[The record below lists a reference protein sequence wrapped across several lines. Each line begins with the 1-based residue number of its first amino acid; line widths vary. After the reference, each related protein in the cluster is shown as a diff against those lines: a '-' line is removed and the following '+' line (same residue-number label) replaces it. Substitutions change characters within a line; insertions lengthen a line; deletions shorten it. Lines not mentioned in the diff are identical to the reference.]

1 MLKDFSL
8 LLVQISSNEP
18 LVFIK
23 KIFRSFIMKNYLMH
37 LHLCPFNDVK
47 SLVLRSTSVQFLY
60 LRLKNIFRA
69 QGIPF

>member
-1 MLKDFSL
+1 
-8 LLVQISSNEP
+8 
-18 LVFIK
+18 
-23 KIFRSFIMKNYLMH
+23 MKNYLMH

>member
-1 MLKDFSL
+1 MLKDFSR

-23 KIFRSFIMKNYLMH
+23 KIFIMKNYLMH

>member
-1 MLKDFSL
+1 MLKDFSR

-18 LVFIK
+18 PVFIK
-23 KIFRSFIMKNYLMH
+23 KIFRSFIMKNYLI
-37 LHLCPFNDVK
+37 HLCPFNDVK